1 MELINKEDIAD
12 IQELQERISN
22 YYLGKEDEDKFKH
35 FRLTRGVYGQRQFGV
50 QMFRLKIPYGKI
62 TTSQIAGVADLADQY
77 GSSNL
82 HLTTRQ
88 NIQLHYVKLKD
99 SPAVW
104 EGLSHLGLTAREAC
118 GNTVRNVT
126 GSPTA
131 GIQKGEAFDVSPYA
145 QATFEY
151 FLRNAICQE
160 MGRKIKPAFSG
171 TDNDTAYT

>member
-104 EGLSHLGLTAREAC
+104 E
-118 GNTVRNVT
+118 
-126 GSPTA
+126 
-131 GIQKGEAFDVSPYA
+131 
-145 QATFEY
+145 
-151 FLRNAICQE
+151 
-160 MGRKIKPAFSG
+160 
-171 TDNDTAYT
+171 